1 MTVLIPNT
9 QRDRFDFYKTAAT
22 DLNGSFT
29 FRGIPPGRLQDIFLG
44 RSLDSFA
51 FYDPEVL
58 KLFEQNGKPV
68 HVSESSREIIEVPV
82 ISEAV
87 AR

>member
-1 MTVLIPNT
+1 MDHLPSAEFHRETT
-9 QRDRFDFYKTAAT
+9 RY
-22 DLNGSFT
+22 
-29 FRGIPPGRLQDIFLG
+29 FLEA
-44 RSLDSFA
+44 LDSFA
-51 FYDPEVL
+51 FYDPGVL

-68 HVSESSREIIEVPV
+68 HVSESSREIVEVPV